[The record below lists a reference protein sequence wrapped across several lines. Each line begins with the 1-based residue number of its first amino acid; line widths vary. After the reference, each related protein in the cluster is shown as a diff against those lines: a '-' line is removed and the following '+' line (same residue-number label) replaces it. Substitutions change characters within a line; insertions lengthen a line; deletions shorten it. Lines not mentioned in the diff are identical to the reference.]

1 MLRGA
6 AAAVS
11 ASIFDACVS
20 SRPLSKATGRLA
32 DVLSDAASEFQ

>member
-11 ASIFDACVS
+11 ASIFDARVS
-20 SRPLSKATGRLA
+20 SRPPSKATGRLA